1 MRHAMSFPLSSSFL
15 RALITLISLNSISFL
30 ELAITFV
37 VVVNLRRKFSYD
49 LLINVNEVMEHFFLY
64 LITLDVRNL
73 FLSLIETS
81 YFARRTFMI
90 DAHDHKN
97 IFCMMVMR

>member
-1 MRHAMSFPLSSSFL
+1 MRHAMSYPLSSSFL
-15 RALITLISLNSISFL
+15 RALITLISLNAISFL

-73 FLSLIETS
+73 FHSLIEQS
-81 YFARRTFMI
+81 YLQGGLL
-90 DAHDHKN
+90 
-97 IFCMMVMR
+97 

>member
-1 MRHAMSFPLSSSFL
+1 MRHAMSFPLSSSFM
-15 RALITLISLNSISFL
+15 RALITLISLDSLFFL

-37 VVVNLRRKFSYD
+37 VVVVNLRRNFSYD

-73 FLSLIETS
+73 FRSLIEKS
-81 YFARRTFMI
+81 YS
-90 DAHDHKN
+90 
-97 IFCMMVMR
+97 